1 MATSIKLIPLNPLYR
16 EIAEIATM
24 CFETFRRRPVPLISR
39 RLRKKWYM
47 NCETKEMEI
56 SVANFG
62 YFNFGCK
69 ITY

>member
-16 EIAEIATM
+16 EIAEIATS
-24 CFETFRRRPVPLISR
+24 FETFRRRPVPLISR

-62 YFNFGCK
+62 FIIVGCK